1 MTGDLSPEVKQ
12 PAIQFDALT
21 EAATLAAQ
29 ILIVQPGR
37 RQLLEQRIELRHLDL
52 LFVMVYVVLGS
63 YTIYE
68 AL

>member
-1 MTGDLSPEVKQ
+1 MAGDLSPEVKQ

>member
-1 MTGDLSPEVKQ
+1 MPGDLSPEVKQ
-12 PAIQFDALT
+12 PAIQFDTLTETAALT
-21 EAATLAAQ
+21 AQ

-37 RQLLEQRIELRHLDL
+37 CQLLEQRIELRHLDL

-68 AL
+68 TL